1 MVESTKLRQGALF
14 VFGDSFFDVGNN
26 NYINTTTLDQSN
38 FPPYGRTHF
47 HFPTGRFSNGR
58 IIPDFILEH
67 ARLPLIPAY
76 LDPNSHRYFNI
87 GANFASAGAGAL
99 LQTFQGSVISLQTQL
114 RYHKRVAKQLKKRYG
129 DSNTLSKAVYL
140 FSIATND
147 YISPYLIT
155 NSTHFNSSYSNSQLV
170 QIVVGNLTAAIK
182 ELHQRGARKF
192 GFVNLGPVGCFPG
205 LRIILNPPN
214 DSGGCVESASLLATL
229 HNQAL
234 TKSLKR
240 LSKQLNGFKYLLYDF
255 NHNLQLRLK
264 HPSRYGYKQ
273 GKTACCG
280 TGRYR
285 GTYSCGGRRPVR
297 EYQVCE
303 NPKEYV
309 FWDSYHLTERVYKQM
324 ANQMWNQQPTTGT
337 FNLKTL
343 FESP

>member
-1 MVESTKLRQGALF
+1 MDGFKNLLVEKFCHAMTEKLGGGD
-14 VFGDSFFDVGNN
+14 VEFGSGQWAKTP
-26 NYINTTTLDQSN
+26 ITTRFHEFMHSGT
-38 FPPYGRTHF
+38 RTCF
-47 HFPTGRFSNGR
+47 TPLSPR
-58 IIPDFILEH
+58 IEMEH

-76 LDPNSHRYFNI
+76 LDPSSHRYFNI

-129 DSNTLSKAVYL
+129 NSNTLSKAVYL

-182 ELHQRGARKF
+182 ELHKRGARKF

-240 LSKQLNGFKYLLYDF
+240 LAKQLNGFKYLLYDF

-280 TGRYR
+280 TGRFR

-324 ANQMWNQQPTTGT
+324 AHQMWNQQPTTGT